1 MFPAA
6 ASRSARFPAPPARR
20 ASATLAVMS
29 RRDTALALLVVLL
42 WGANFVV
49 IDVGLADVP
58 PLLFL
63 AMRFVLVALPA
74 VFFVPRPSADWRLVV
89 GIGLF
94 LSLGQFSLLYAALA
108 AGMPAGLASLVLQVQ
123 VLFTA
128 VISALALRERPTR
141 RQSVGIALG
150 LAGLGIVIAGQAQAV
165 PWLPVVLT
173 LGAALSW
180 ATGNVLA
187 RRARISSG
195 LSLVVWSALVVPLPA
210 LALSLVFEGPA
221 AIAAGIGSFGWE
233 ALASTLYTVIAA
245 SLVGYGI
252 WNGLL
257 SRHPSSAVVP
267 FALLVPVVGIL
278 TAWVAQGEVPPVTTL
293 VGGAVMVL
301 GLAVITVRW
310 ARRAKV
316 PALE

>member
-1 MFPAA
+1 
-6 ASRSARFPAPPARR
+6 
-20 ASATLAVMS
+20 MS
-29 RRDTALALLVVLL
+29 RRDTALALVVVLL

-49 IDVGLADVP
+49 IDVGLAEVP

-74 VFFVPRPSADWRLVV
+74 VFLVPRPSADWRLVL
-89 GIGLF
+89 GIGAF

-128 VISALALRERPTR
+128 VISALALRERPTP
-141 RQSVGIALG
+141 RQFAGIALG
-150 LAGLGIVIAGQAQAV
+150 LAGLGVVIAGQAQAV
-165 PWLPVVLT
+165 PLLPVVLT

-187 RRARISSG
+187 RRAKVASG

-221 AIAAGIGSFGWE
+221 EIGAAIAGFGWP
-233 ALASTLYTVIAA
+233 ALLSTLYTVIAA

-267 FALLVPVVGIL
+267 FALLVPVVGLL

-310 ARRAKV
+310 GRRAAAPV
-316 PALE
+316 PRSAAASPSAVE